1 MNVNSFNFLLF
12 RRVISPLHKN
22 YSLIKNRGDYKVKNH
37 KLVMIPGPTPV
48 ARSIQDQMGRE
59 TVSFKDPTFVQD
71 FKELVVDLKNL
82 WRTKGECFVIAGTG
96 TLAME
101 IAIANTTKPGDNVL
115 IISHGFFGDRF
126 IDLCQRRGLHVDVL
140 SSEWGDVVP
149 LETIESKLTEKKYS
163 VVTATHVDTS
173 TGVLA
178 QIEEIGQVLR
188 KFDDTLFIVDGVCA
202 TAAEPEYLDEMGI
215 DVLLTGS
222 QKAFGVAPGLAI
234 VWAGPKALERRKSFG
249 TIPDSYMDFEKWLPI
264 MHDPMKYFGTPAVN
278 LIWALKE
285 SVRLIQEEGLNN
297 RYIRHRKEAEALHAA
312 LEGIGFKILAKP
324 GHRAATLSNVIYPE
338 GVDDVEFRKT
348 LAEEGVV
355 VADGIGATNG
365 KLFRLGHMGNIDK
378 HILVSTLAAIERALY
393 RCGYPV
399 EFGKGVGIFSKML
412 FE

>member
-1 MNVNSFNFLLF
+1 M
-12 RRVISPLHKN
+12 KN
-22 YSLIKNRGDYKVKNH
+22 N

-59 TVSFKDPTFVQD
+59 TVSFKDPKFVQD
-71 FKELVVDLKNL
+71 FKELVIDLKNL
-82 WRTKGECFVIAGTG
+82 WETKGECFVIAGTG

-101 IAIANTTKPGDNVL
+101 IAIANTTKSGDNVL
-115 IISHGFFGDRF
+115 IISQGFFGDRF
-126 IDLCQRRGLHVDVL
+126 IDLCQRRGLNVDVL
-140 SSEWGDVVP
+140 SSQWGDIVP
-149 LETIESKLTEKKYS
+149 LEDIEAKLKEKKYS

-173 TGVLA
+173 TGVRA
-178 QIEEIGQVLR
+178 PIEEIGNLVKAQE
-188 KFDDTLFIVDGVCA
+188 DTLFIVDGVCA
-202 TAAEPEYLDEMGI
+202 TAAEEEYVDEMNI

-234 VWAGPKALERRKSFG
+234 VWAGPRALERRRSFG

-264 MHDPMKYFGTPAVN
+264 MHDPMKYYGTPAVN

-285 SVRLIQEEGLNN
+285 SVRLIQEEGIKN
-297 RYIRHRKEAEALHAA
+297 RYERHRKEAAALQAG

-324 GHRAATLSNVIYPE
+324 GYRASTLSNVVYPE
-338 GVDDVEFRKT
+338 GVNDVEFRKY

-378 HILVSTLAAIERALY
+378 HILVSTLAAIERALH

-399 EFGKGVGIFSKML
+399 EFGKSIGIFTSML
-412 FE
+412 FS

>member
-1 MNVNSFNFLLF
+1 M
-12 RRVISPLHKN
+12 
-22 YSLIKNRGDYKVKNH
+22 KNH

-59 TVSFKDPTFVQD
+59 TVSFKDPQFVQD

-82 WRTKGECFVIAGTG
+82 WETKGECFVIAGTG

-101 IAIANTTKPGDNVL
+101 IAIANTTKSGDNVL
-115 IISHGFFGDRF
+115 IVSQGFFGDRF
-126 IDLCQRRGLHVDVL
+126 IDLCQRRGLNVDVI
-140 SSEWGDVVP
+140 SSQWGDIVP
-149 LETIESKLTEKKYS
+149 TEELEAKLAEKKYS

-173 TGVLA
+173 TGVCA
-178 QIEEIGQVLR
+178 PIEEYGQIVK
-188 KFDDTLFIVDGVCA
+188 KFEDTLFVVDGVCA
-202 TAAEPEYLDEMGI
+202 TAAEPEYVDEMNI

-234 VWAGPKALERRKSFG
+234 VWAGPRALERRRSFG

-264 MHDPMKYFGTPAVN
+264 MHDPMKYYGTPAVN

-285 SVRLIQEEGLNN
+285 SVRLIQEEGIKN
-297 RYIRHRKEAEALHAA
+297 RYARHRKESEALQAG
-312 LEGIGFKILAKP
+312 LEAIGFSILAKP
-324 GHRAATLSNVIYPE
+324 GYRASTLTNVVYPE
-338 GVDDVEFRKT
+338 GVNDVEFRKF
-348 LAEEGVV
+348 LAEEGIV

-378 HILVSTLAAIERALY
+378 HILVSTLAAIERALF

-399 EFGKGVGIFSKML
+399 EFGKSVGAFSKML